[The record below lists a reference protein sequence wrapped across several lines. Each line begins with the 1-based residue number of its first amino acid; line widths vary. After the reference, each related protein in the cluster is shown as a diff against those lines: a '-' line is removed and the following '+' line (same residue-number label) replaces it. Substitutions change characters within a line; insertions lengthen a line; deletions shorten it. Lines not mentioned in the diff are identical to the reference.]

1 MNCMLRSSKE
11 MSKQFKRRGR
21 VRPNLTREE
30 SVKKDLKDWSVT
42 KEIALDRRG
51 WKIAIYVSEP

>member
-1 MNCMLRSSKE
+1 MLRSSKE
-11 MSKQFKRRGR
+11 MSKQFKRRRR